1 MEVFENQEFGSIR
14 VLQEAG
20 KTFFCA
26 SDVAKALGY
35 VNPYAAVK
43 RHCRDPLTKRE
54 GVVQKV
60 NQYGDAGEQ
69 VVEISFINGGGNA
82 VLGTSYTAEDEDLK
96 GVETDYTKAEKY
108 LGYPY
113 VWGGSSPSTSFDCSG
128 FVSWVINHCGNGWN
142 VGRQTANGLM
152 GKCDIIPKS
161 EAKPGDLIFFQ
172 KTYNTSGASH
182 VGIYVG
188 NGMMIHCGNP
198 ISYASIE
205 TNYWRQHYYCMG
217 RIR

>member
-1 MEVFENQEFGSIR
+1 MQVTTTKEVNR
-14 VLQEAG
+14 L
-20 KTFFCA
+20 
-26 SDVAKALGY
+26 DVTMTNHSL
-35 VNPYAAVK
+35 
-43 RHCRDPLTKRE
+43 D
-54 GVVQKV
+54 
-60 NQYGDAGEQ
+60 
-69 VVEISFINGGGNA
+69 A
-82 VLGTSYTAEDEDLK
+82 VLRSRMTEEEQERYDAYNKYYGNRDYLFDLNSIPTGSSGFGYDIPADALSDPQFAK
-96 GVETDYTKAEKY
+96 MIQEAEKY
-108 LGYPY
+108 LGVPY
-113 VWGGSSPSTSFDCSG
+113 VWGGYSPSGFDCSG

-188 NGMMIHCGNP
+188 NGMMIHCGSP

-205 TNYWRQHYYCMG
+205 TSYWRQHYYCMG